1 MENYM
6 TEVSEWFWSS
16 PSIYIPYFAILV
28 FSIICLWKVFV
39 KAGEEGWWSIIPFA
53 NSFKAFKLFWG
64 GSGWAFLLLLIP
76 IVNIVVGIIYS
87 NRLSKSFGHGTGFTL
102 GLIFIP
108 VIFMAILAF
117 SKDKYIGPAGVKNV
131 A

>member
-1 MENYM
+1 MRYMEFEN
-6 TEVSEWFWSS
+6 WFWSS
-16 PSIYIPYFAILV
+16 PFVYITYFAILA
-28 FSIICLWKVFV
+28 FSLVCLWMLFE
-39 KAGEEGWWSIIPFA
+39 KAGIEGWWSIIPFA

-76 IVNIVVGIIYS
+76 VVNIIVAIMYY
-87 NRLSKSFGHGTGFTL
+87 NRLSKSFGHGVGFTI
-102 GLIFIP
+102 GLIFVP

-117 SKDKYIGPAGVKNV
+117 NKDTYIGPAGVKKI

>member
-1 MENYM
+1 MENYVQVC
-6 TEVSEWFWSS
+6 EQLWSD
-16 PSIYIPYFAILV
+16 PRFYIPYFALII
-28 FSIICLWKVFV
+28 FSIICLWKVFA
-39 KAGEEGWWSIIPFA
+39 KAGEKGWWSIVPFA

-76 IVNIVVGIIYS
+76 VVNIIVAIMYY
-87 NRLSKSFGHGTGFTL
+87 NRLSKSFGHGVGFTI
-102 GLIFIP
+102 GLIFVP

-117 SKDKYIGPAGVKNV
+117 GKDEYIGPAGVKKI